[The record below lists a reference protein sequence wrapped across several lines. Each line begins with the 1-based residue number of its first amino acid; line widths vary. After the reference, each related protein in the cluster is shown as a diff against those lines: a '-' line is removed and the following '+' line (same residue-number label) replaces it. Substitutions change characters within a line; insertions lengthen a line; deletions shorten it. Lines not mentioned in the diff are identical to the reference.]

1 MEHIKRFKTKC
12 GAEWFERRGEL
23 IDGTVEMVMDNMEAN
38 DDSNFFLPDNSSNVC
53 FILGQM
59 VILLRREEG
68 VGYYV
73 AVFDCAQTSNST
85 ARVQFF
91 TQPNS
96 NTKVQHHLKWKASTI
111 ISEIETFDDFPL
123 IPIDVKELIIA
134 KI

>member
-1 MEHIKRFKTKC
+1 MIEHIKTKC
-12 GAEWFERRGEL
+12 GEEWFERRGEL
-23 IDGTVEMVMDNMEAN
+23 IDGTVEMVMDSIEAN
-38 DDSNFFLPDNSSNVC
+38 DDSTFFLPDKSANVC

-85 ARVQFF
+85 VRVQFF
-91 TQPNS
+91 TQPHS
-96 NTKVQHHLKWKASTI
+96 NTKVQHHLTLHASTI

-123 IPIDVKELIIA
+123 IPIDVKELLIA
-134 KI
+134 KM